1 MPREVDRNRNYLR
14 KPNRPLSKINVRS
27 QTAKQVPSLNDIV
40 SIHSM
45 RRSELAQDCPSQGGI
60 IRTDY
65 EILDRKEFPRN
76 KENTNDFEAENG
88 GDITMNDNE
97 NEASRRPSVRT
108 EVSLP
113 SLMAVPQDEKVSK
126 GVSYILLFGNIC
138 RSFIA
143 IGILTI
149 PYGLSKIGTQIC
161 LDHGQLM
168 LAYTFVKWSSYSAW
182 VDLKLI
188 VFIFSLSLRNFLLLI
203 GAE

>member
-1 MPREVDRNRNYLR
+1 MNPALTTDPKPKSMPREVDRNRNYLR
-14 KPNRPLSKINVRS
+14 KPNKPLSKIHIRS

-45 RRSELAQDCPSQGGI
+45 RRSQMAQDCHSQGGI

-76 KENTNDFEAENG
+76 NENENGIEAESG
-88 GDITMNDNE
+88 GDITVNDNE
-97 NEASRRPSVRT
+97 NEVSMRPSVRT

-113 SLMAVPQDEKVSK
+113 SLMAVPSDEKVSK

-149 PYGLSKIGTQIC
+149 PYGLSKIGSEMC
-161 LDHGQLM
+161 LYYEQLM
-168 LAYTFVKWSSYSAW
+168 IAYMSVISFSDSDWF
-182 VDLKLI
+182 DL
-188 VFIFSLSLRNFLLLI
+188 
-203 GAE
+203 E